1 VEDILGR
8 CLEALVLG
16 GGEGGTGFEFDEAH
30 VVSLVECEVIAAHC
44 VRLYVGGFAK
54 GCEESLR

>member
-1 VEDILGR
+1 MR

-30 VVSLVECEVIAAHC
+30 VVALVECEVIAAPC

-54 GCEESLR
+54 GCEESLRW

>member
-1 VEDILGR
+1 MR

-16 GGEGGTGFEFDEAH
+16 DGEGGIGFDFDKSH
-30 VVSLVECEVIAAHC
+30 VVAFVECEVIAAHC

-54 GCEESLR
+54 GCEESLRW